1 MSVMAQTN
9 STHPAQTQH
18 VVWGASNMAN
28 GGENQAPITAHS
40 NTIDLPQSGRR

>member
-1 MSVMAQTN
+1 MAQTN

-28 GGENQAPITAHS
+28 GGKNQAPITAHS
-40 NTIDLPQSGRR
+40 STIDLPQSGRR